1 MNQGLLLGLVF
12 PLVFIGVPL
21 GIGLVGWRR
30 CRIEP
35 PPREDLAPRRLSLQ
49 SLLAYALAFN
59 ITFFIQELFLV
70 VPKALT
76 PGLRPTLYHNNHR
89 WEGSHPLE
97 SLFQGTGVAAIL
109 VSGLIFAWLAR
120 RGAGATEAKRLFVL
134 WMAYHGLFQALP
146 QVAFA
151 AAAPGSDS
159 GQALDWFGLV
169 AGAELVVSAA
179 GMVAIVLAG
188 LFMTARFLELGP
200 PMTSGRQRNTF
211 VFFAAILPAV
221 LAIPLVI
228 LFRVPRE
235 WTEVVIPA
243 IAVPV
248 IGLIWVQSTAWRNP
262 VSPRPPAPSTS
273 LAEPIALVI
282 GLLLVFHLVLRPGI
296 AFY

>member
-1 MNQGLLLGLVF
+1 MDQGLLLGLVF

-21 GIGLVGWRR
+21 GIGLLGWWR
-30 CRIEP
+30 CRSEPVPIEVP
-35 PPREDLAPRRLSLQ
+35 APRRLSLQ
-49 SLLAYALAFN
+49 SLLAYVLAFN

-76 PGLRPTLYHNNHR
+76 PRLRPTLYHNNHG
-89 WEGSHPLE
+89 WEGTHPLE
-97 SLFQGTGVAAIL
+97 YLFQGTGAAAIL
-109 VSGLIFAWLAR
+109 VSGLAFAWLAR

-151 AAAPGSDS
+151 AVAPGSDS
-159 GQALDWFGLV
+159 GQALDWFGLA
-169 AGAELVVSAA
+169 AGVELFVSAA
-179 GMVAIVLAG
+179 GMAAIVLAG

-200 PMTSGRQRNTF
+200 PMTSGRQRNSF
-211 VFFAAILPAV
+211 AFFAAILPAV

-235 WTEVVIPA
+235 WTEVVIPT

-248 IGLIWVQSTAWRNP
+248 IGLIWVQATAWRTS

-273 LAEPIALVI
+273 LAGPIALVI
-282 GLLLVFHLVLRPGI
+282 GLLLLFQLVLRPGI